1 MIHGL
6 VKLIVVCYSAS
17 IHGREMLIWPSS
29 FDDLFSPINGLIPTS
44 LFFKRNNLLHIG
56 LLLVLDVVQS
66 SPHLVLLVLA
76 LNDQILED
84 LNGQVA
90 SMA

>member
-17 IHGREMLIWPSS
+17 IHGMELLIWPSS
-29 FDDLFSPINGLIPTS
+29 FDDLFSPINWLIPTS
-44 LFFKRNNLLHIG
+44 LFLKRNYLLHAG
-56 LLLVLDVVQS
+56 LLLVLDKVQS
-66 SPHLVLLVLA
+66 SPHLVLLILA

-84 LNGQVA
+84 LNRQVA
-90 SMA
+90 FVS